1 MLDVRLKDLAGLA
14 VDLVLVHNAVGDELE
29 LVDAVVQLI
38 LVVGE
43 RGMVKAH
50 LRHRDV
56 LGGLQANEPVLA
68 LHVAIDHHGV
78 RSETKTA
85 GLGLNRRFDTLEE
98 VRRGNA
104 GAGLELEDD
113 VLVVPVDLLVK
124 EAVRVDVRDKLCS
137 DFAYGAALVLLGI
150 GHHLASVVVLRLD
163 LGDETR
169 LVVLQLDLRVDAQQ
183 NRTDRRIA
191 RDRLDVLGRRLCAAA
206 RERRHN
212 SRTHTRRH
220 RQALHSALL
229 HVCLLSEWLCFSVIG
244 CVGRVLKTGSQAK
257 SFFFAR
263 SRLPCVPVRA
273 LRQALLTCNP
283 RVAVRKSPHI

>member
-1 MLDVRLKDLAGLA
+1 
-14 VDLVLVHNAVGDELE
+14 
-29 LVDAVVQLI
+29 
-38 LVVGE
+38 
-43 RGMVKAH
+43 MVKAH

-113 VLVVPVDLLVK
+113 VLSCPSTFLSKKPCAWMSATSSAATSLTERPSYFLVS
-124 EAVRVDVRDKLCS
+124 ATT
-137 DFAYGAALVLLGI
+137 AP
-150 GHHLASVVVLRLD
+150 VVVLRLD

-169 LVVLQLDLRVDAQQ
+169 LVVLQLDLGRRQQ

-191 RDRLDVLGRRLCAAA
+191 RDRLDVLGRRLCTAA
-206 RERRHN
+206 RPP
-212 SRTHTRRH
+212 
-220 RQALHSALL
+220 Q
-229 HVCLLSEWLCFSVIG
+229 
-244 CVGRVLKTGSQAK
+244 
-257 SFFFAR
+257 
-263 SRLPCVPVRA
+263 
-273 LRQALLTCNP
+273 
-283 RVAVRKSPHI
+283 